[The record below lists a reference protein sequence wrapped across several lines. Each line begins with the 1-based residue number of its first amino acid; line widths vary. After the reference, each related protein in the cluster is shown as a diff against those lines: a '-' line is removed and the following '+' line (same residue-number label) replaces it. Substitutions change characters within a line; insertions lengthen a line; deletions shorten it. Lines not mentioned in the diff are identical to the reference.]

1 MEKKIESVLRT
12 QFHRMNKTY
21 SIMDPSHSEKIN
33 KEKFGQLLS
42 KLGLELSQEELEL
55 IWGDFDAELVRFSN
69 IVRRFFKPDEFD
81 RIRDVH
87 YKRKIG

>member
-1 MEKKIESVLRT
+1 
-12 QFHRMNKTY
+12 
-21 SIMDPSHSEKIN
+21 MDPSHSEKIN

-55 IWGDFDAELVRFSN
+55 IWQDFDAELVRFSN

-81 RIRDVH
+81 RIREVH

>member
-1 MEKKIESVLRT
+1 
-12 QFHRMNKTY
+12 MNKTY

-55 IWGDFDAELVRFSN
+55 IWRDFDAELVRFSN

>member
-1 MEKKIESVLRT
+1 
-12 QFHRMNKTY
+12 MNKTY

-42 KLGLELSQEELEL
+42 KLGLELTQEELEL
-55 IWGDFDAELVRFSN
+55 IWQDFDAELVRFSN

-81 RIRDVH
+81 RIREVH